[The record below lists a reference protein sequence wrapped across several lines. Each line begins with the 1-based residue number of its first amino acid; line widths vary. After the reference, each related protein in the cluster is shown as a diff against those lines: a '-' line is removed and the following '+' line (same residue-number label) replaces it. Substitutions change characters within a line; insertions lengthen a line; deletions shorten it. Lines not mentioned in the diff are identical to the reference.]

1 MEKHQARRR
10 ADANPSPPLHRQR
23 SGLLFF
29 FFVNERWLFALRE
42 VCKKQNFKKVHYFPL
57 LRSYRMGY
65 RIGVERAFQPPGSVG
80 DIQDLGIQS
89 VRDEWECV
97 WPSRER
103 ETRGPIL
110 LGLTWPPL
118 QGARR
123 SRSQRADSGV
133 VPSAEEGFSRC
144 LRRLPRARQ
153 RPRGRGE
160 GGGLDASCARGEGVG
175 RAALSGPTRRSSSFR
190 PKAQRAQ
197 LRLWLGLSLLPG
209 PPSAQPSLPPSSFFS
224 SVRRSSSGQ
233 AAWRPWRHG
242 CARRTAAAVRPSS
255 NVPPASSSA
264 SRARTSARR

>member
-1 MEKHQARRR
+1 MQIPAHLFIDK
-10 ADANPSPPLHRQR
+10 
-23 SGLLFF
+23 GLACFFF

-42 VCKKQNFKKVHYFPL
+42 FCKKQNFKKVHYFPL

-97 WPSRER
+97 WSSRER

-160 GGGLDASCARGEGVG
+160 GGGLDASCARGGKGWGAQRCRG
-175 RAALSGPTRRSSSFR
+175 RPGARLPSVPRPSGPSSASGS
-190 PKAQRAQ
+190 AS
-197 LRLWLGLSLLPG
+197 LSSPALP
-209 PPSAQPSLPPSSFFS
+209 PPSRPSLPPPSFP
-224 SVRRSSSGQ
+224 R
-233 AAWRPWRHG
+233 
-242 CARRTAAAVRPSS
+242 
-255 NVPPASSSA
+255 
-264 SRARTSARR
+264 